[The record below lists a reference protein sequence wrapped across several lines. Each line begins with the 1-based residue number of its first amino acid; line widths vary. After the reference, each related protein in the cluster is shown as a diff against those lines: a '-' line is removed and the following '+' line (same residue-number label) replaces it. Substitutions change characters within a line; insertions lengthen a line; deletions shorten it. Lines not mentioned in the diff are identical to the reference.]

1 MVGVSTALIFN
12 RISIAELSKSPTMI
26 ARAPLVRIA
35 LLSTALGALTGC
47 DTVGGAVSSAGSSVG
62 GFFSHRD
69 PNAEGVNLGATP
81 DSKQV
86 VVQAATRP
94 SDKMKVLPVASQDIN
109 CPDVTVADGGAA
121 LRVGGAD
128 NASVRYQFSI
138 GDTARQC
145 DPAGPGQAAIKIG
158 VAGQVVIG
166 PAGSAG
172 TFSAPVKITV
182 TQVGADK
189 PVFSQTYRAE
199 ATTDGVRGGQ
209 FRIVTDPINVPM
221 PTFQLADVYSITV
234 GFENGTGGPA
244 PTGHKG
250 RKKRTSG

>member
-1 MVGVSTALIFN
+1 M
-12 RISIAELSKSPTMI
+12 SKSALMMV
-26 ARAPLVRIA
+26 RAQLVRIV

-62 GFFSHRD
+62 GFFSHSD
-69 PNAEGVNLGATP
+69 PNAGGLNLGATP

-86 VVQAATRP
+86 VVQHTARP
-94 SDKMKVLPVASQDIN
+94 SDRVKVLPVAAQDIN

-128 NASVRYQFSI
+128 NASVRYQFNI

-145 DPAGPGQAAIKIG
+145 EPAGPGQAAIKIG

-182 TQVGADK
+182 TQIAGDK
-189 PVFSQTYRAE
+189 TVFSQTYRAE
-199 ATTDGVRGGQ
+199 ATTDGVRGGD
-209 FRIVTDPINVPM
+209 FRIVTDPINLPM
-221 PTFQLADVYSITV
+221 STLQLADVYSITV

-244 PTGHKG
+244 PTGHKS
-250 RKKRTSG
+250 RKKKTSG